1 MTIEFLSDCNVLNF
15 RYYYMFVLT
24 NYASKGLMD
33 GKSLENNTRPNWDRY
48 FLDLCEA
55 VAKRATCD
63 RGRSGCVIVKD
74 KRIMTTGYVGAPAGL
89 PHCDEAGHDMR
100 KVLDN
105 NGNVTQH
112 CVRTLH
118 AEQNA
123 IIQAA
128 RFGIPLEGAT
138 LFCKMTPCRTCAM
151 IIINA
156 GIKKVVCEKRYHADA
171 DTTQM
176 FKQACVELVVM
187 NDEIEKYDKQ

>member
-1 MTIEFLSDCNVLNF
+1 M
-15 RYYYMFVLT
+15 
-24 NYASKGLMD
+24 
-33 GKSLENNTRPNWDRY
+33 ENNSRPNWDRY

-55 VAKRATCD
+55 VARRATCN

-100 KVLDN
+100 KVFDN
-105 NGNVTQH
+105 NGVVTQH

-128 RFGIPLEGAT
+128 RFGISLEGAT

-151 IIINA
+151 MIINA
-156 GIKKVVCEKRYHADA
+156 GIKRVVCDKRYHADA
-171 DTTQM
+171 DTIEM
-176 FKQACVELVVM
+176 FKQACIELTIM
-187 NDEIEKYDKQ
+187 NNEFEKYDKQ

>member
-1 MTIEFLSDCNVLNF
+1 MS
-15 RYYYMFVLT
+15 
-24 NYASKGLMD
+24 A
-33 GKSLENNTRPNWDRY
+33 RPNWDRY

-55 VAKRATCD
+55 VARRATCD

-100 KVLDN
+100 KVFN
-105 NGNVTQH
+105 ANGEVTQH

-151 IIINA
+151 MIINA
-156 GIKKVVCEKRYHADA
+156 GIKRVVCEKRYHADQ
-171 DTTQM
+171 DTIEM
-176 FKQACVELVVM
+176 FKQACVELTIVNNEV
-187 NDEIEKYDKQ
+187 EKYDQQ

>member
-1 MTIEFLSDCNVLNF
+1 MLD
-15 RYYYMFVLT
+15 T
-24 NYASKGLMD
+24 NS
-33 GKSLENNTRPNWDRY
+33 RPDWDRY

-55 VAKRATCD
+55 VARRATCD

-89 PHCDEAGHDMR
+89 PHCDEVGHDFR
-100 KVLDN
+100 KVFDN

-138 LFCKMTPCRTCAM
+138 IFCKMTPCRTCAM
-151 IIINA
+151 MIINA
-156 GIKKVVCEKRYHADA
+156 GIKRVVCEKRYHADA
-171 DTTQM
+171 DAIEM
-176 FKQACVELVVM
+176 FKQAGIELTIM
-187 NDEIEKYDKQ
+187 NNEFEKYDKQ

>member
-1 MTIEFLSDCNVLNF
+1 M
-15 RYYYMFVLT
+15 
-24 NYASKGLMD
+24 K
-33 GKSLENNTRPNWDRY
+33 RPNWDRY

-55 VAKRATCD
+55 VSKRATCD

-74 KRIMTTGYVGAPAGL
+74 KRIMTTGYVGSPAGL

-100 KVLDN
+100 KVFDSN
-105 NGNVTQH
+105 DNVTQH

-151 IIINA
+151 MIINS
-156 GIKKVVCEKRYHADA
+156 GIKRVVCEKHYHADK
-171 DTTQM
+171 DTIEM
-176 FKQACVELVVM
+176 FKQAGVELAVM
-187 NDEIEKYDKQ
+187 NDEVEKYDGQ

>member
-1 MTIEFLSDCNVLNF
+1 METLE
-15 RYYYMFVLT
+15 T
-24 NYASKGLMD
+24 NS
-33 GKSLENNTRPNWDRY
+33 RPNWDRY

-55 VAKRATCD
+55 VARRATCD

-89 PHCDEAGHDMR
+89 PHCDEVGHDMR
-100 KVLDN
+100 KVFDST
-105 NGNVTQH
+105 GNVTQH

-156 GIKKVVCEKRYHADA
+156 GIKRVVCEKRYHADT
-171 DTTQM
+171 DTIEM
-176 FKQACVELVVM
+176 FKQACVDLTIVNNEV
-187 NDEIEKYDKQ
+187 EKYDKQ

>member
-1 MTIEFLSDCNVLNF
+1 MN
-15 RYYYMFVLT
+15 M
-24 NYASKGLMD
+24 G
-33 GKSLENNTRPNWDRY
+33 RPGWDRY

-63 RGRSGCVIVKD
+63 RGRSGCVIVKN

-89 PHCDEAGHDMR
+89 PHCDEIGHDMR
-100 KVLDN
+100 KVFDD

-128 RFGIPLEGAT
+128 KFGIPLDGAS
-138 LFCKMTPCRTCAM
+138 LYSKMTPCRVCAM
-151 IIINA
+151 MIINA
-156 GIKKVVCEKRYHADA
+156 GIKRVVCEKRYHADKDA
-171 DTTQM
+171 IEL
-176 FKQACVELVVM
+176 FKRAGVGLVIM
-187 NDEIEKYDKQ
+187 NDEIEKYERQ